1 MPDKYSSRDDDYI
14 SQVSN
19 PRPPS
24 HSELVSLDDG
34 KVSNK
39 QDTAPSLSPSS
50 GLGWLP
56 SPGGVSRKFAVT
68 GTECSAPGEK
78 RRRGA
83 ETRLL

>member
-1 MPDKYSSRDDDYI
+1 MPDKYSAWDDDYI

-39 QDTAPSLSPSS
+39 QHTAPSLLTNESILWP
-50 GLGWLP
+50 GLAAL
-56 SPGGVSRKFAVT
+56 T
-68 GTECSAPGEK
+68 
-78 RRRGA
+78 RRGV
-83 ETRLL
+83 